1 MTRLPLI
8 AAMRGRIFY
17 LLLLVIVL
25 NFGYPLT
32 LYLGPAGQLLF
43 VSVYGLMFV
52 VGVLVTS
59 EDRAHFLRTSAA
71 ALLWVLCWLLSIVW
85 PESRSMQVLG
95 LLSILPCQVFL
106 VRALLG
112 FIFTARVIN
121 MAVLLASMTVYI
133 FLASMFV
140 PVYNTIETLAPG
152 SLIDNV
158 LGRPVQWQQVVYFSF
173 VTFATVGYGDIV
185 PVNPWTRALA
195 SFEGMVGVLYVATL
209 VGRIVGMY
217 SQERVKR

>member
-1 MTRLPLI
+1 MPSNLTSALRKKLDGSRASVI
-8 AAMRGRIFY
+8 A
-17 LLLLVIVL
+17 
-25 NFGYPLT
+25 LT
-32 LYLGPAGQLLF
+32 DLR
-43 VSVYGLMFV
+43 VS
-52 VGVLVTS
+52 VLVTS
-59 EDRAHFLRTSAA
+59 EDRSHFLRTSAA

-85 PESRSMQVLG
+85 PDSRAVQVLA
-95 LLSILPCQVFL
+95 LLSILPCQIFL

-173 VTFATVGYGDIV
+173 ITFATVGYGDIV
-185 PVNPWTRALA
+185 PVNAWTRALA